1 MIGLVLVSA
10 GAAVADSVVLY
21 FGTLPGPSF
30 VHRWVL
36 MAVGIVSGMAWMYVV
51 KKRNMK
57 GKGSR

>member
-36 MAVGIVSGMAWMYVV
+36 MAVGIVSGMAWMYAVARRR
-51 KKRNMK
+51 KR
-57 GKGSR
+57 